1 MNMEQVYLDILKR
14 YWGYDGFRGVQADI
28 VQSIGAGHDTLGL
41 MPTGGGKSIT
51 FQVPGLAL
59 EGVCLVVTPL
69 IALMKDQ
76 VAHLRER
83 GILAAAIYS
92 GMSHDDILGTLEN
105 CILGRTKFLYVS
117 PERLSSDLFRT
128 KLRHMTVSFITVDEA
143 HCISQWGYDFRPAYL
158 EIAEIRKELP
168 QVPVLALT
176 ATATPQVADDIC
188 RRLSFRETGHVFR
201 MSFERKNLYYY
212 VRRADD
218 KMQELLHILQQT
230 KGSTIVYTR
239 NREQTREV
247 ARALMAQGLTAV
259 YYHAGL
265 TSLDKDVRQRA
276 WSEGEFR
283 IMVATNAFGMGID
296 KPDVRWVIHMD
307 VPDSVEAY
315 FQEAGRAGRD
325 GKPAYAIL
333 LTNAY
338 DKAKLRRR
346 IAEQFPEKTF
356 IAQIY
361 EELSYFLEIALGD
374 GFQVTREFNLE
385 AFCREYRHFPVPV
398 VSALNILTRAGYLQ
412 YRDED
417 DAHSRVLFIMTRD
430 ELYRLYRVSERT
442 ERVLQALM
450 RCYSGLFSQYVTIE
464 EAQLAQQTGLS
475 ADEVYEVLLDM
486 TRQRI
491 LHYVPAKRI
500 PRITYLTRRIE
511 SERLVIPAGVYED
524 RLEQYKQRIEAVIH
538 YVEDT
543 AHCRSQ
549 LLLAYFGEESQTRC
563 GHCDVCRMQQAQAAP
578 QPASKPAAAGT
589 DAVGQFILSQLS
601 DVVPVPI
608 HQLLQ
613 RGSREAFQ
621 QAVQRLVDEGR
632 VKMTPE
638 GLLKL

>member
-1 MNMEQVYLDILKR
+1 MEQVYLDILKR

-117 PERLSSDLFRT
+117 PERLSYDLFRT

-247 ARALMAQGLTAV
+247 AHALTAQGLTAV

-578 QPASKPAAAGT
+578 QPASKPAAAGA

-601 DVVPVPI
+601 GMVPVPI

>member
-1 MNMEQVYLDILKR
+1 MEQVYLDILKR

-28 VQSIGAGHDTLGL
+28 VESIGAGHDTLGL

-76 VAHLRER
+76 VAHLRQR
-83 GILAAAIYS
+83 GILAAAVYS

-105 CILGRTKFLYVS
+105 CILGRTKFLYIS
-117 PERLSSDLFRT
+117 PERLSSELFRV
-128 KLRHMTVSFITVDEA
+128 KLRHMKVSFITVDEA

-188 RRLSFRETGHVFR
+188 RRLSFRESGHVFR

-230 KGSTIVYTR
+230 KGSAIVYTR
-239 NREQTREV
+239 NREHTREV
-247 ARALMAQGLTAV
+247 AHALTQQGLTAV

-265 TSLDKDVRQRA
+265 TSLDKDVRQQA

-385 AFCREYRHFPVPV
+385 TFCREYRHFPVPV
-398 VSALNILTRAGYLQ
+398 VSALNILTRAGYIQ

-417 DAHSRVLFIMTRD
+417 DAHSRVLFIVTRD
-430 ELYRLYRVSERT
+430 ELYRLYHVSERA
-442 ERVLQALM
+442 ERVLQALL
-450 RCYSGLFSQYVTIE
+450 RSYSGLFSQYVTVE
-464 EAQLAQQTGLS
+464 EKQLAQQTGLS
-475 ADEVYEVLLDM
+475 ADEVYEILLDM

-491 LHYVPAKRI
+491 LHYVPARRV
-500 PRITYLTRRIE
+500 PRVTYLMRRVE
-511 SERLVIPAGVYED
+511 SERLVIPPGVYED
-524 RLEQYKQRIEAVIH
+524 RLEQYRQRMDAVIH
-538 YVEDT
+538 YLEDT
-543 AHCRSQ
+543 THCRSQ
-549 LLLAYFGEESQTRC
+549 LLLAYFGEESKERC
-563 GHCDVCRMQQAQAAP
+563 GHCDVCRAAQKEKP
-578 QPASKPAAAGT
+578 LSVKPAAAPPAE
-589 DAVGQFILSQLS
+589 DLQQFILSQLS
-601 DVVPVPI
+601 DVVPVPL

-613 RGSREAFQ
+613 RGSREDFRE
-621 QAVQRLVDEGR
+621 AVQRLADEGR
-632 VKMTPE
+632 VQVTPQ
-638 GLLKL
+638 GLIRL

>member
-1 MNMEQVYLDILKR
+1 MEQVYLDILKR

-76 VAHLRER
+76 VDHLRQR
-83 GILAAAIYS
+83 GILAAAVYS
-92 GMSHDDILGTLEN
+92 GMSHDDVLGTLEN
-105 CILGRTKFLYVS
+105 CILGRTKFLYIS
-117 PERLSSDLFRT
+117 PERLSSELFRT
-128 KLRHMTVSFITVDEA
+128 KLRHMKVSFITVDEA

-168 QVPVLALT
+168 RVPVLALT

-188 RRLSFRETGHVFR
+188 RRLSFRETGHVYR
-201 MSFERKNLYYY
+201 MSFERSNLYYY
-212 VRRADD
+212 VRRADN
-218 KMQELLHILQQT
+218 KMQELIHILQHT
-230 KGSTIVYTR
+230 HGAAIVYTR
-239 NREQTREV
+239 NREHTREV
-247 ARALMAQGLTAV
+247 ARELAARGLTAV

-265 TSLDKDVRQRA
+265 TSLDKDVRQRG
-276 WSEGEFR
+276 WTEGEFR

-325 GKPAYAIL
+325 GLPAYAIL
-333 LTNAY
+333 LTNAR
-338 DKAKLRRR
+338 DKVRLRRR
-346 IAEQFPEKTF
+346 IAEQFPEKDF
-356 IAQIY
+356 IVRVY

-398 VSALNILTRAGYLQ
+398 VSALNILTRAGYIQ
-412 YRDED
+412 YRDQD
-417 DAHSRVLFIMTRD
+417 DAHSRVLFIVTRD
-430 ELYRLYRVSERT
+430 ELYRLYHVSQRA
-442 ERVLQALM
+442 ERVLQALL
-450 RCYSGLFSQYVTIE
+450 RTYSGLFSQYVIIE
-464 EAQLAQQTGLS
+464 EKQLALQTGLS
-475 ADEVYEVLLDM
+475 PEEVYDVLLDM

-491 LHYVPAKRI
+491 LHYVPARRI
-500 PRITYLTRRIE
+500 PRVTYLMRRVE
-511 SERLVIPAGVYED
+511 GERLVIPPEVYEY
-524 RLEQYKQRIEAVIH
+524 RLEQYRQRIDAMIR

-543 AHCRSQ
+543 SHCRSQ
-549 LLLAYFGEESQTRC
+549 LLLAYFGEDSPTCC
-563 GHCDVCRMQQAQAAP
+563 GHCDVCRSEQDEN
-578 QPASKPAAAGT
+578 ASSPSQSSLSDG
-589 DAVGQFILSQLS
+589 GLRQFILAQLS
-601 DVVPVPI
+601 DVVPVPL

-613 RGSREAFQ
+613 RGSREVFQ
-621 QAVQRLVDEGR
+621 QTLQELVDEGCVR
-632 VKMTPE
+632 LTPQ
-638 GLLKL
+638 GLIRL

>member
-1 MNMEQVYLDILKR
+1 MEQVYLDILKR

-247 ARALMAQGLTAV
+247 ARALTAQGLTAV

-296 KPDVRWVIHMD
+296 KPDVRWVIHLD

-385 AFCREYRHFPVPV
+385 AFCREYKHFPVPV

-430 ELYRLYRVSERT
+430 ELYRLYHVSERT
-442 ERVLQALM
+442 ERVLQALL
-450 RCYSGLFSQYVTIE
+450 RSYSGLFSQYVTIE

-511 SERLVIPAGVYED
+511 SELLVIPAGVYED